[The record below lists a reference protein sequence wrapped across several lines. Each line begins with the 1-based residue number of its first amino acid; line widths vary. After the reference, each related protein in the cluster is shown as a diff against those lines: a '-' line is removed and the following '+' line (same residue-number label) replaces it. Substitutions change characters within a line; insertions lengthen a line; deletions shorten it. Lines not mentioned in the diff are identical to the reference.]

1 MEALCGCRVYFWV
14 GLTEKG
20 WDKVL
25 ALMLGTPTMAEHMG
39 HFPWASQFPSE
50 GSSESPAWSLEA
62 RAFMRPGENE
72 EEKLKGIGA
81 VGCARPHHCH
91 PHLGSLQVVTV
102 QLGPVGGGRGVVR
115 NKQG

>member
-81 VGCARPHHCH
+81 VGCARPTTAITT
-91 PHLGSLQVVTV
+91 LGLSRWLLSSLA
-102 QLGPVGGGRGVVR
+102 LWEGGGEW
-115 NKQG
+115 